1 MEEATMKDDYLTF
14 EFRGTPVRVAP
25 AFLANVVG
33 LWGLMAWW
41 AGKRRPGRP
50 WPLRLLVGAVS
61 ALNLLAVDVGHA
73 LAHTISARRAGAP
86 VDHVW
91 LSADMPRTL
100 YADDE
105 VPPRVHCLRA
115 VGGPIYSA
123 VGLMLALVGRKLV
136 PADSV
141 WREELDLAALGH
153 GLILGG
159 SLAPLPLV
167 DGGSL
172 LKWTLVERGQS
183 PEKADDLVR
192 QAGLGTG
199 AAALATGAALAAKRR
214 WLPAVGLIA
223 AGAVAIAA
231 ALEKIR

>member
-1 MEEATMKDDYLTF
+1 MDENYLTF

-25 AFLANVVG
+25 VFLANVVG
-33 LWGLMAWW
+33 LWGLLAWW

-50 WPLRLLVGAVS
+50 WPLCLLIGAVS

-73 LAHTISARRAGAP
+73 LAHTIGARRAGAP

-100 YADDE
+100 YPDGE
-105 VPPRVHCLRA
+105 VPPRVHRQRA
-115 VGGPIYSA
+115 LGGPIYSA
-123 VGLMLALVGRKLV
+123 TGLALALIGRRLA
-136 PADSV
+136 PADTIV
-141 WREELDLAALGH
+141 REELDLAALGH
-153 GLILGG
+153 GLILAG

-172 LKWTLVERGQS
+172 LKWTLVERGHS
-183 PEKADDLVR
+183 PEEADEIVR
-192 QAGLGTG
+192 LAGLSTG

-214 WLPAVGLIA
+214 WLPAVGLVA
-223 AGAVAIAA
+223 VGAVAIAA
-231 ALEKIR
+231 ALDKIR